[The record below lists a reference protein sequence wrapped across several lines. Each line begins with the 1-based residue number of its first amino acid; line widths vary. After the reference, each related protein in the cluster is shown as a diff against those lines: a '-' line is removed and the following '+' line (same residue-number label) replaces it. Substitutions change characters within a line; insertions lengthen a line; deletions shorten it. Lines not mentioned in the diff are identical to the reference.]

1 MLWSSFTGIRL
12 VPSSFPK
19 VGRLGNGLGIYRSG
33 GRVLDPSVF
42 LGEKHIPM
50 KEVFGPQVYFAFL
63 KDIGLYFYS
72 STILTSTDVC
82 EPLVGLGLERREEM
96 ETTHR
101 ESSTGS
107 TVVLPRASDL
117 NCRSGLYEAPQ
128 F

>member
-1 MLWSSFTGIRL
+1 M
-12 VPSSFPK
+12 
-19 VGRLGNGLGIYRSG
+19 GRRCIL
-33 GRVLDPSVF
+33 
-42 LGEKHIPM
+42 H
-50 KEVFGPQVYFAFL
+50 FL